1 MSRVKPLDYL
11 ANIEPYIPGDF
22 AIEGVSEIVKLSSNE
37 SPLGPSKKAR
47 DVLKNIQG
55 NLHIYP
61 DSFAAPLTE
70 AIGKKYSLNPQHIVC
85 EAGSE
90 QIINLLARG
99 YAQPGDEILY
109 RQYRFIAYKIAALS
123 VGASPVAAAE
133 EKYTTCVDELLK
145 CVTDRTRILFLAN
158 PNNPTGT
165 CIPYSQIQRL
175 RDNLREDILL
185 VLDGAY
191 AEYCHDGEYQDGCA
205 LVDTDAGN
213 VVVLHTFSKIYA
225 LAGLRIG
232 WAYAPPAITEV
243 LHNLRGVF
251 TVSSAAQVCGVAA
264 LSDVAHLESSI
275 AHNDQARA
283 YLLKELAAMG
293 LTVFPSATNFV
304 CVRFADAQEAKAA
317 DLLLRQ
323 NGYIPRTLD
332 EYGLNDC
339 LRITVGLSRHCEKVI
354 EILSQ
359 L

>member
-1 MSRVKPLDYL
+1 MSKVKALAWL
-11 ANIEPYIPGDF
+11 ANIEPYLPGDF
-22 AIEGVSEIVKLSSNE
+22 AIEGVSEIIKLSSNE
-37 SPLGPSKKAR
+37 NPLGPSQKAM
-47 DVLKNIQG
+47 DVLESIRS
-55 NLHIYP
+55 NLQTYP
-61 DSFAAPLTE
+61 DSFATPLTQ
-70 AIGKKYSLNPQHIVC
+70 AIGQKYSLDPQRIVC

-109 RQYRFIAYKIAALS
+109 SQYGFIAYKIAALS
-123 VGASPVAAAE
+123 VGASPVAAPE
-133 EKYTTCVDELLK
+133 INYTTNVDELLK
-145 CVTDRTRILFLAN
+145 CVTVRTRILFLAN

-165 CIPYSQIQRL
+165 CIPYSEVQRL

-191 AEYCHDGEYQDGCA
+191 AEYCHDGEYQDGCS
-205 LVDTDAGN
+205 LVDTEAGN

-264 LSDVAHLESSI
+264 LADIAHLESSI

-283 YLLKELAAMG
+283 YLLEELAALG

-304 CVRFADAQEAKAA
+304 CVQFAHAEAAKAA

-323 NGYIPRTLD
+323 KGYIPRTLD

-354 EILSQ
+354 EILRH
-359 L
+359 